1 MRKIRM
7 TPVRLLVLGFLA
19 IIAAGT
25 CLLLLPVST
34 RSGESPAFM
43 DALFTA
49 VTSTCVT
56 GLVTQDT
63 YSHWSTFGHV
73 VILVLI
79 QTGGIG
85 FMTVVFALWKL
96 GGKKI
101 SLKERAFM
109 QESVAAPN
117 LSGMVKLT
125 GTILLGTFLFE
136 GLGAFVM
143 CFRFVPDFGWG
154 RGIWMSVFTAVSAF
168 CNAGIDL
175 MGIKGEPFASMTSY
189 SGDPVICL
197 TIPILILVGGLGFF
211 VWQDI
216 KNNRLHLR
224 KYSLHTKLVLV
235 TTAVLIVVPWAIMI
249 IAENDLPWQ
258 ERILSTFFTAVTP
271 RTAGFNVLPL
281 SGAGSVRQVT
291 IFLSIVLM
299 FIGGSSGSTA
309 GGIKTNTLAALV
321 LSVVSLLRGKRSVEC
336 FGRRLDEENV
346 KNAAQFVTLY
356 LLFAMLGVILICIF
370 EQENAHVDSLTS
382 VVFEVISALS
392 TVGLTLGITPYLS
405 VGSELV
411 LAVLMYLGRV
421 GCMTFMLSLRT
432 PSAPAASLPLERIR
446 IG

>member
-189 SGDPVICL
+189 SGDPIICL

-216 KNNRLHLR
+216 KNNRFHLR

-235 TTAVLIVVPWAIMI
+235 TTAVLVVVPWAIMI
-249 IAENDLPWQ
+249 VAENDLPWQ

-370 EQENAHVDSLTS
+370 EQENVHVDSLTA

-392 TVGLTLGITPYLS
+392 TVGLTLGITPFLS

-411 LAVLMYLGRV
+411 LSVLMYLGRV

>member
-85 FMTVVFALWKL
+85 FMTVVFALW
-96 GGKKI
+96 
-101 SLKERAFM
+101 
-109 QESVAAPN
+109 N
-117 LSGMVKLT
+117 
-125 GTILLGTFLFE
+125 LGTFLFE
-136 GLGAFVM
+136 ALGAFVM

-235 TTAVLIVVPWAIMI
+235 TTAVLVVVPWAIMI
-249 IAENDLPWQ
+249 IAENNLPWQ

-370 EQENAHVDSLTS
+370 EQENAHVDSLTA

-392 TVGLTLGITPYLS
+392 TVGLTLGITPFLS

-411 LAVLMYLGRV
+411 LSVLMYLGRV

>member
-125 GTILLGTFLFE
+125 GTILLGTFL
-136 GLGAFVM
+136 
-143 CFRFVPDFGWG
+143 
-154 RGIWMSVFTAVSAF
+154 
-168 CNAGIDL
+168 
-175 MGIKGEPFASMTSY
+175 
-189 SGDPVICL
+189 
-197 TIPILILVGGLGFF
+197 
-211 VWQDI
+211 
-216 KNNRLHLR
+216 
-224 KYSLHTKLVLV
+224 
-235 TTAVLIVVPWAIMI
+235 
-249 IAENDLPWQ
+249 
-258 ERILSTFFTAVTP
+258 
-271 RTAGFNVLPL
+271 
-281 SGAGSVRQVT
+281 SVRKSPKLLVPPPNLVMRSPSRR
-291 IFLSIVLM
+291 FR
-299 FIGGSSGSTA
+299 STA
-309 GGIKTNTLAALV
+309 PCGMA
-321 LSVVSLLRGKRSVEC
+321 SRS
-336 FGRRLDEENV
+336 
-346 KNAAQFVTLY
+346 A
-356 LLFAMLGVILICIF
+356 
-370 EQENAHVDSLTS
+370 
-382 VVFEVISALS
+382 
-392 TVGLTLGITPYLS
+392 
-405 VGSELV
+405 
-411 LAVLMYLGRV
+411 
-421 GCMTFMLSLRT
+421 
-432 PSAPAASLPLERIR
+432 
-446 IG
+446 

>member
-216 KNNRLHLR
+216 KNNRFRLR
-224 KYSLHTKLVLV
+224 KFSLHTKLVLV
-235 TTAVLIVVPWAIMI
+235 TTAVLVVVPWAIMI
-249 IAENDLPWQ
+249 VAENNLPWQ

-370 EQENAHVDSLTS
+370 EQENAHVDSLTA

-392 TVGLTLGITPYLS
+392 TVGLTLGITPFLS

-411 LAVLMYLGRV
+411 LSVLMYLGRV

>member
-249 IAENDLPWQ
+249 VAENNLPWQ

-370 EQENAHVDSLTS
+370 EQDNTRVDSLTA

-392 TVGLTLGITPYLS
+392 TVGLTLGITPFLS

-411 LAVLMYLGRV
+411 LSVLMYLGRV

>member
-1 MRKIRM
+1 M

-101 SLKERAFM
+101 GLKERAFM

-175 MGIKGEPFASMTSY
+175 MGINGEPFASMTSY
-189 SGDPVICL
+189 SGDPIICL

-216 KNNRLHLR
+216 KNNRFHLH

-235 TTAVLIVVPWAIMI
+235 TTAVLVVVPWAIMI
-249 IAENDLPWQ
+249 IAENNLPWQ

-370 EQENAHVDSLTS
+370 EQENTHVDSLTA

-432 PSAPAASLPLERIR
+432 PSAPAASLPMERIR

>member
-216 KNNRLHLR
+216 KNNRFHLR

-235 TTAVLIVVPWAIMI
+235 TTAVLVVVPWAIMI
-249 IAENDLPWQ
+249 VAENDLPWQ

-370 EQENAHVDSLTS
+370 EQENTHVDSLTA

-411 LAVLMYLGRV
+411 LVVLMYLGRV

-432 PSAPAASLPLERIR
+432 PSAPAASLPMERIR